1 MNRLWI
7 RLTLAFVAVTLF
19 GVLIVAVIAGISA
32 TAQVNRMVARQREI
46 VRQDLLDA
54 LERHYSAT
62 GSWMNVDEVLAG
74 FRPAPG
80 DRALPG
86 LPPER
91 PGFGQGGPQRRQRT
105 LVLADAS
112 YAIVY
117 DVAGQRTGTPLS
129 PVERSESLPVL
140 VGGAPVG
147 YLLATSS
154 AELLLVEAQRAFL
167 AEILRNLALAAL
179 IACALAALIA
189 AIISRALA
197 RPLNAL
203 AGAAQAFSQRQ
214 WQQRVPVSSTL
225 EIGAVARAFNDMAG
239 SLEQAE
245 VNRRN
250 LTADIAHEL
259 RTPLTVIQGN
269 LRAMLDGV
277 YPLEQTEVANIYDE
291 TRLLSRL
298 VDDLRELALAEAGQL
313 TLRSSPVALRALL
326 ASATEPLHA
335 LAEER
340 GLTLVVDL
348 PDDALSAQA
357 DADRARQVL
366 SNLIGNAFRH
376 TPQGGTVSVSAR
388 RDGARARIEVRDTGE
403 GIATGDL
410 PHIFDRFYR
419 ADKARARA
427 SGGSGLGLPISKVL
441 VEAMGGAI
449 GVASAP
455 GAGSVFWFTLPVSV
469 M

>member
-19 GVLIVAVIAGISA
+19 GVLIVAAIAGISA

-54 LERHYSAT
+54 LERHYVAN
-62 GSWMNVDEVLAG
+62 GSWAGVDAVLAN

-86 LPPER
+86 QPPDR
-91 PGFGQGGPQRRQRT
+91 SGPGGLFRRRT
-105 LVLADAS
+105 LVLTDDGNV
-112 YAIVY
+112 IVY
-117 DVAGQRTGTPLS
+117 DIGGQRRGNKLTAE
-129 PVERSESLPVL
+129 ERNEALPVL
-140 VGGAPVG
+140 VNGAPVG
-147 YLLATSS
+147 YLLANSA

-189 AIISRALA
+189 AIVSRALA

-214 WQQRVPVSSTL
+214 WRQRVPVSSTL
-225 EIGAVARAFNDMAG
+225 EIGAVARAFNEMAG

-388 RDGARARIEVRDTGE
+388 RDDARVRIEVRDTGE
-403 GIATGDL
+403 GVAAGDL
-410 PHIFDRFYR
+410 PQIFDRFYR

-455 GAGSVFWFTLPVSV
+455 GAGSVFWFTLPVSLSS
-469 M
+469 